1 MDRREQ
7 YDDPEESLRMAMDGA
22 LSQVWTALPAV
33 VTAVNMTAQTVSCQP
48 MIKGTQ
54 TAKDGTQ
61 SQVSLPLL
69 VDVPICWP
77 KAAGF
82 AVTLPVE
89 AGDEVLVVF
98 ASRCIDAWWQS
109 GSEGKAVEDRMHD
122 LSDGFAIFAPTS
134 QAKKLAN
141 VQTDGI
147 EIRNEARTTYFK
159 VTETDIYAKCGTMYL
174 DGILNHTGNTTHVGD
189 TTQTGSQTSS
199 GTITGTTDVKGGAS
213 NISLKNHG
221 HFALDNV
228 TPLTGKPM
236 P

>member
-7 YDDPEESLRMAMDGA
+7 YDDPEESLRMAMEGA
-22 LSQVWTALPAV
+22 LANVWTALPAV

-61 SQVSLPLL
+61 SQVSMPLL

-98 ASRCIDAWWQS
+98 ASRCIDGWWQS
-109 GSEGKAVEDRMHD
+109 GGEQSAVEDRMHD

-147 EIRNEARTTYFK
+147 EIRNEARTTYLK
-159 VTETDIYAKCGTMYL
+159 VTETDIYAKFANFYM
-174 DGILNHTGNTTHVGD
+174 DGNIIHTGN
-189 TTQTGSQTSS
+189 QTSS
-199 GTITGTTDVKGGAS
+199 GTITGTTDVIGDGVSLSTHVHGG
-213 NISLKNHG
+213 
-221 HFALDNV
+221 V
-228 TPLTGKPM
+228 TIGPSHTGQPV
-236 P
+236 